1 MDYIFGNIRYRL
13 LKIKFLMNNSED
25 SVHIIILNIT
35 ILEIC
40 MRVHNNA
47 KIS

>member
-1 MDYIFGNIRYRL
+1 MDYIFGNKRYQL
-13 LKIKFLMNNSED
+13 LKIKFLIKNSED
-25 SVHIIILNIT
+25 SVHIITLNII